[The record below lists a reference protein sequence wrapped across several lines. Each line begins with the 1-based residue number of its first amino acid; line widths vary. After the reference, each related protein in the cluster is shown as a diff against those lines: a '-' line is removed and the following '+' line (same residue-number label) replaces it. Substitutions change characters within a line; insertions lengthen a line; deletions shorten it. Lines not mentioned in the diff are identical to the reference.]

1 MADLKAWAESI
12 IGKTIAD
19 RYDVSSVLG
28 MGGNGG
34 VFLARHKLLGD
45 RAFAVKLIIPNPLAG
60 PMEEQEQRL
69 AREAATALAFVHPRA
84 VQVRDFGFDRDND
97 VMYMA
102 MDHVEG
108 TDLSV
113 LLAEARSGNAPGEPV
128 IGLGRA
134 LIIIR
139 MVLDVLETAE
149 TANVVHRDLKP
160 SNIILTRK
168 HGREDIKVLDF
179 GLAKVVR
186 VAGGQGIPEE
196 EDVSDPADSQ
206 LLAQRLTAS
215 GAIMGTVQYMAP
227 EQARGDPV
235 DSRADIYSAGVI
247 LYEMLTGKLPH
258 EGANYHHLL
267 FARAAEPAVPI
278 GIARPDLDL
287 PSSVR
292 AVLDRALA
300 MAPGDRFRSAS
311 EFATALEGVMVEMG
325 VDLPAATGGASRKSS
340 TITLLVPELP
350 ASRRHEDGDTSSSG
364 SGWQRRARR
373 RRIVFASLVSAG
385 ILAVAAGA
393 LFAALWHDGRALLV
407 DRARAC
413 LEKDDVAGAMAAL
426 DEARRS
432 GPLDDEAEA
441 LMEKARAAAA
451 LGRAREAADAG
462 DLAALEKELD
472 DARDLGA
479 EAREFAPLVRLAKA
493 GRDLA
498 RAEHLLGERS
508 YVRAKAVIASLPGGL
523 PAQWA
528 ERAGRVAASADSKL
542 ARARALLG
550 AGRAQSRAADPETLR
565 AAESALG
572 RFLDGFPYHPSR
584 EEALGSRKAL
594 VERLRSLRGGGA
606 HLPATSPTA
615 LRIETHPAGL
625 VCRLDGRVIGRTPL
639 KTSETLEPGPHLIEF
654 VDTDGFVSRHEVDV
668 VRGRMAHHSF
678 DHASAVAGER
688 TAFAKAVDSASRSA
702 GAASRA
708 CRRYLSSFP
717 RGAMRAEVARILRS
731 AERRA
736 FEGIETLWRGGEKPE
751 LGIERA
757 EKFAEDFHDS
767 ARAGEVAAWLEE
779 WRRVAREMEAESR
792 SRERLGALL
801 VAEGVTADAREKAF
815 REHLGR
821 FTGPGA
827 EARARGMLAEHLV
840 RPLPLSGRLAL
851 AVKAGPGVVAV
862 AVTDPAVLAVIRLA
876 SGETRTA
883 AIDETHV
890 VVALAA
896 APDGSEVYAA
906 TTTGVILRW
915 RPSLGAGPEVV
926 ATMPRAPCSLVALG
940 SERVVVADGVRGR
953 ALALAF
959 GDGDQVTRGDFAPAV
974 GRPVLGTLSADGSLV
989 AFGGAGGRVTV
1000 LAVEEGEASSILWRA
1015 RVRGPMKALAFSP
1028 RGRLL
1033 AASSGD
1039 GGDGTGETVVWSVKE
1054 GPVRPVARHGRS
1066 SGWTAFLDDSGLLV
1080 VGGTVV
1086 GPESDARP
1094 VPLRV
1099 GAACVADGESGFL
1112 LAATAGGE
1120 AVIADLRALVRRVRR
1135 TREKR

>member
-113 LLAEARSGNAPGEPV
+113 LLAKARSGNAPGEPV
-128 IGLGRA
+128 IEPGRA
-134 LIIIR
+134 LTIIR
-139 MVLDVLETAE
+139 MVLDVLEMAE

-168 HGREDIKVLDF
+168 QGREDIKVLDF

-186 VAGGQGIPEE
+186 AAGGQGIPEE
-196 EDVSDPADSQ
+196 DDASDPADSQ
-206 LLAQRLTAS
+206 LLVQRLTAS

-235 DSRADIYSAGVI
+235 DSRADMYSAGVI
-247 LYEMLTGKLPH
+247 LYEMITGKLPH

-278 GIARPDLDL
+278 GAARPDLDI

-292 AVLDRALA
+292 AVLDHALA
-300 MAPGDRFRSAS
+300 RDPEDRFRSAA
-311 EFATALEGVMVEMG
+311 EFATAVEGVMVEMG
-325 VDLPAATGGASRKSS
+325 VDLPAATGGSSRKSS

-350 ASRRHEDGDTSSSG
+350 ASRRHEDGDTPAKG

-373 RRIVFASLVSAG
+373 RRIMLASLVSAG
-385 ILAVAAGA
+385 ILAMAASA
-393 LFAALWHDGRALLV
+393 LVAALWRDRSSILV

-413 LEKDDVAGAMAAL
+413 LKKDDVAGAMAAL
-426 DEARRS
+426 DEATRL
-432 GPLDDEAEA
+432 GPLDEEAEA

-451 LGRAREAADAG
+451 LDRARKAAEAG
-462 DLAALEKELD
+462 DLAALQKELD

-479 EAREFAPLVRLAKA
+479 EAREFAPLVRLAEA

-498 RAEHLLGERS
+498 RAEHLLDERS
-508 YVRAKAVIASLPGGL
+508 YVRARAVITSLPGGL
-523 PAQWA
+523 PAPWADRA
-528 ERAGRVAASADSKL
+528 ERLAASADREL

-550 AGRAQSRAADPETLR
+550 AGRAQSRSEDPETLR

-572 RFLDGFPYHPSR
+572 RFLESFPYHPSR
-584 EEALGSRKAL
+584 DEALGSREAL
-594 VERLRSLRGGGA
+594 VERLRSLRGDSGGPLA
-606 HLPATSPTA
+606 VSSPTA
-615 LRIETHPAGL
+615 FRMETHPAGL

-654 VDTDGFVSRHEVDV
+654 VDTDGFVSRHEVDA

-688 TAFAKAVDSASRSA
+688 AAFARAVDTASHSA
-702 GAASRA
+702 GAAARA
-708 CRRYLSSFP
+708 CRRYLSGFP
-717 RGAMRAEVARILRS
+717 RGAMRAEVTRILRA

-736 FEGIETLWRGGEKPE
+736 FEDIETLWRGGEKPE

-757 EKFAEDFHDS
+757 EKFAEDFADS
-767 ARAGEVAAWLEE
+767 AHAGEVAAWLEE
-779 WRRVAREMEAESR
+779 WRRVAREMEAER
-792 SRERLGALL
+792 VSRERLGALL
-801 VAEGVTADAREKAF
+801 AAEGVTADAREAAF

-862 AVTDPAVLAVIRLA
+862 AGTDPAVLAVIRLA

-883 AIDETHV
+883 AIDSTHA

-896 APDGSEVYAA
+896 APDGREVYAA
-906 TTTGVILRW
+906 TATGVVLRW
-915 RPSLGAGPEVV
+915 RPSSGAEPEVV

-940 SERVVVADGVRGR
+940 GGRVVVADGVRGR
-953 ALALAF
+953 ALVLAL
-959 GDGDQVTRGDFAPAV
+959 DGGGQVTRGDFAPAV

-989 AFGGAGGRVTV
+989 AFADAPGRVTL

-1039 GGDGTGETVVWSVKE
+1039 DGPGETVVWSVE
-1054 GPVRPVARHGRS
+1054 DGPERPVARHGRS

-1080 VGGTVV
+1080 VGGTVL

-1099 GAACVADGESGFL
+1099 GAACVADGESGSL

-1120 AVIADLRALVRRVRR
+1120 AVIADLRALVRRVLR